1 MQVKNFTTIESN
13 YGKFI
18 VNRHCAFQADALIKT
33 GQPHIQ
39 EELNKVLAIVNTL
52 PNECVVL
59 DAGANI
65 GLLAI
70 PMAQLVAPK
79 NGMVYAYEAQ
89 RMMSYALAGATVL
102 NDIAN
107 LLIFNQALG
116 METALLRAP
125 SPDYGKPQD
134 FGLFSL
140 VEQKEEYPET
150 IQSITID
157 SIGLTRLDFLKVDV
171 EGMEIQLLKGG
182 RETIHEYSPW
192 CWIEYWKVDV
202 DEIKAQFEGLD
213 YQFYI
218 MDDLNLLCAPSGRL
232 NGSGLN
238 ITAPKA

>member
-1 MQVKNFTTIESN
+1 MPVKNFTPIESI
-13 YGKFI
+13 YGTFI
-18 VNRHCAFQADALIKT
+18 VNRHCAFQAEALIKT

-39 EELNKVLAIVNTL
+39 EELNKVLAVVNSL
-52 PNECVVL
+52 PNDCVVL

-70 PMAQLVAPK
+70 PMAQVVAPK
-79 NGMVYAYEAQ
+79 NGRVYAYEAQ
-89 RMMSYALAGATVL
+89 RMMSYALAGATAL

-107 LLIFNQALG
+107 LFVVNEALG
-116 METALLRAP
+116 EKQQTLRAP

-150 IQSITID
+150 IQATTID
-157 SIGLTRLDFLKVDV
+157 ALQLPRLDFLKVDI

-182 RETIHEYSPW
+182 KNTIHTHSPW
-192 CWIEYWKVDV
+192 CWIEYWKVDI

-218 MDDLNLLCAPSGRL
+218 MDQLNLLCAPATRL
-232 NGSGLN
+232 AGSGIN
-238 ITAPKA
+238 IDAPLA